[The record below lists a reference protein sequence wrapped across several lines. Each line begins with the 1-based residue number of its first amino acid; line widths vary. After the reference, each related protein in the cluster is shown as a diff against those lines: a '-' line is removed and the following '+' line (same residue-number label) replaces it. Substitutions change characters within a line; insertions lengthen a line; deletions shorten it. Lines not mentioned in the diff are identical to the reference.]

1 MTSEKSIREAEFA
14 LARGLTGMAGKSYV
28 DALKLARAEG
38 DICMQGEALR
48 GLALVNNSKRD
59 YVKVAKC
66 ASEAAQYDLEYWGPQ
81 AQQLGLS
88 AFLAGLGYSY
98 TGEYEKAWPFLVQ
111 SLEIRQLYHPE
122 THPEVVEIYIA
133 MLGIRVFECE
143 RTEVVRLH
151 EMLLPVYKDLDPD
164 RNWLNFSNLRVR
176 FDIAWELGHMEVVE
190 KALSMLINIFEREFV
205 VYTQEHNALVQ
216 LYKARLSQTNR
227 SMESWRFGTSHQ
239 SDFPVSG
246 NQPLEKSK
254 TEELNIK
261 EAVKNRMTGTKVRDE
276 LPKFLDL
283 LIMYL
288 QSGTP
293 WLHAIDQIVTY
304 NAGSCPML
312 AKELSVALLAVRE
325 HNTPLYKSM
334 DEIGKRLQIREMCE
348 LAATLHAA
356 HRTGGSISQAL
367 MNQAQALRDS
377 IKSRDAGIANALKP
391 FHWF

>member
-1 MTSEKSIREAEFA
+1 MREADFA
-14 LARGLTGMAGKSYV
+14 LARGLTGMAGKSFV
-28 DALKLARAEG
+28 EGLKAARAEG
-38 DICMQGEALR
+38 DLCMQGEALR
-48 GLALVNNSKRD
+48 GLAKVNQLKKD
-59 YVKVAKC
+59 YAKVAKC

-88 AFLAGLGYSY
+88 AYLAGLGFSY
-98 TGEYEKAWPFLVQ
+98 TGEYEKAWPYLLQ
-111 SLEIRQLYHPE
+111 ALEIEQLYHPE
-122 THPEVVEIYIA
+122 NHPEIVEIYLV
-133 MLGIRVFECE
+133 MLGIRVFECDRAE
-143 RTEVVRLH
+143 TVSLH
-151 EMLLPVYKDLDPD
+151 EMLLPIYKEMDPD
-164 RNWLNFSNLRVR
+164 SNWLNFTNLRTR

-190 KALSMLINIFEREFV
+190 KALSMLINIFEREFIA
-205 VYTQEHNALVQ
+205 YTQEHNALVQ
-216 LYKARLSQTNR
+216 LYKTRLNQTNR
-227 SMESWRFGTSHQ
+227 SMESWRFGQSHQ
-239 SDFPVSG
+239 SEL
-246 NQPLEKSK
+246 PLSANKGPGSSQ
-254 TEELNIK
+254 TQELSIK
-261 EAVKNRMTGTKVRDE
+261 DQVKNRVTGTKVRDE

-283 LIMYL
+283 LVMYL

-312 AKELSVALLAVRE
+312 AKELSLALLAVRE

-334 DEIGKRLQIREMCE
+334 DEIGKRLQIRELVE

-367 MNQAQALRDS
+367 LNQAQALRDS